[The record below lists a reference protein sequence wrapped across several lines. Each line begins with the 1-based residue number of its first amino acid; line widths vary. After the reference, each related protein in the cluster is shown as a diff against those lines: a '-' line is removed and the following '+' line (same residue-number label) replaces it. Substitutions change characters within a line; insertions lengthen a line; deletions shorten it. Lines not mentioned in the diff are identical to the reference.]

1 MRHPFPDDGRVRG
14 ARPMRHIALQSLLFD
29 RGKLLGALAG
39 VAFATVLLLLQLG
52 IYQGFLSTASAL
64 LDHVGGDLWVMAKGT
79 EVIDNGEP
87 LSAGARSIVTS
98 PACVARARGVVLSF
112 GAVRKP
118 GNALDGVQIVG
129 FDPVTDGAALP
140 APTVPWELARGLP
153 SDLHAP
159 LRVTVDTTDIA
170 KLHLP
175 ADPVGSSLQV
185 NGRAVYVAAVT
196 RGIRSFALTPFLFME
211 LPTARR
217 LIDLAPGE
225 VHYWVLDLR
234 ARGCAAEVAREIGAR
249 APDLEVRTAAD
260 FRARTQDFWV
270 KGSGAGTALG
280 FSALLGLVVGTVIV
294 AQTLYAL
301 TREHEKELATLKAVG
316 ASASELA
323 SFVGWQALFLA
334 VVGGLAGGAIA
345 FAAQR
350 SLLDAGLTVV
360 LDAEVVGVA
369 VLSVAMMCTV
379 ASLASIRRVLRLEAV
394 EVFK

>member
-1 MRHPFPDDGRVRG
+1 
-14 ARPMRHIALQSLLFD
+14 MRHIALRSLLFD

-39 VAFATVLLLLQLG
+39 VAFATVLLLLQIG
-52 IYQGFLSTASAL
+52 IYQGFISTASAL
-64 LDHVGGDLWVMAKGT
+64 IDHMGGDLWVMAHGT

-87 LSAGARSIVTS
+87 LSAGARSIVTTPS
-98 PACVARARGVVLSF
+98 CVTRARGVILSF

-118 GNALDGVQIVG
+118 GDALDGVQIVG
-129 FDPVTDGAALP
+129 FEPSDPSYARAAPLI
-140 APTVPWELARGLP
+140 PWELARGLP

-159 LRVTVDTTDIA
+159 LRVSVDTTDLA

-175 ADPVGSSLQV
+175 ENPIGSQIQV
-185 NGRAVYVAAVT
+185 NGRAVYIAAVT

-217 LIDLAPGE
+217 LLNLADGQA
-225 VHYWVLDLR
+225 HYWVLDLR
-234 ARGCAAEVAREIGAR
+234 DRSCAAATIREISSR
-249 APDLEVRTAAD
+249 APDLDVRTVDD
-260 FRARTQDFWV
+260 FRLRTQDFWV

-316 ASASELA
+316 ASAFELA
-323 SFVGWQALFLA
+323 SFVGWQAVFLA
-334 VVGGLAGGAIA
+334 VVGGLSGGAIA
-345 FAAQR
+345 FATQR
-350 SLLDAGLTVV
+350 SLIRAGLTVV
-360 LDAEVVGVA
+360 LDTEVVVVA
-369 VLSVAMMCTV
+369 TVSVILMCAV
-379 ASLASIRRVLRLEAV
+379 ASLASIRRVLTLEAV

>member
-1 MRHPFPDDGRVRG
+1 MRY
-14 ARPMRHIALQSLLFD
+14 IALRSLLFD
-29 RGKLLGALAG
+29 RGKLLGALSG
-39 VAFATVLLLLQLG
+39 VAFATVLLLLQIG
-52 IYQGFLSTASAL
+52 IYQGFISTASAL
-64 LDHVGGDLWVMAKGT
+64 IDHMGGDLWVMASGT

-87 LSAGARSIVTS
+87 LSAGARSIVTTPS
-98 PACVARARGVVLSF
+98 CVTRARGVILSF

-129 FDPVTDGAALP
+129 FEPADPAYARAAPL
-140 APTVPWELARGLP
+140 VPWELARGLP

-159 LRVTVDTTDIA
+159 LRVSVDSTDLG

-175 ADPVGSSLQV
+175 DNPVGSVLQV
-185 NGRAVYVAAVT
+185 NGRAVYIAAVT

-217 LIDLAPGE
+217 LLNLAEGQA
-225 VHYWVLDLR
+225 HYWVLDLR
-234 ARGCAAEVAREIGAR
+234 DRSCAAATIREITSR
-249 APDLEVRTAAD
+249 APDLDVRTADD

-316 ASASELA
+316 ASAFELA
-323 SFVGWQALFLA
+323 SFVGWQAVFLA
-334 VVGGLAGGAIA
+334 VVGGTSGGAIA
-345 FAAQR
+345 FATQR
-350 SLLDAGLTVV
+350 SLIRAGLTVV
-360 LDAEVVGVA
+360 LDTEVVVVA
-369 VLSVAMMCTV
+369 TVSVILMCAV
-379 ASLASIRRVLRLEAV
+379 ASLASIRRVLTLEAV